1 MCIGMA
7 NGGKQ
12 NHIADDGK
20 KVLTDEEIYPPL
32 ENITLEQ
39 AYEDY
44 AKSAEEMKDTLL
56 NEITKLREQ
65 LEHLQG
71 EREVLLEDIQVRSN
85 QVIEQQAEIE
95 KLTINMNAFGLG
107 MKREKERADT
117 IRAET
122 IKELEAKIHEKLHEA
137 EMHGNF
143 EPVVTREMFD
153 SVVKEMVG
161 GKMTQNEFST
171 IKIKRQL
178 GFIEDIVTNVK
189 SAIVY
194 DGVIGAL
201 ETIAE
206 IIDKEMVGEGK

>member
-1 MCIGMA
+1 MA

-32 ENITLEQ
+32 ENIILEQ

-44 AKSAEEMKDTLL
+44 AKASEEMKDTLL

-65 LEHLQG
+65 LEYLQG
-71 EREVLLEDIQVRSN
+71 EREVLLEDIQASSN

-95 KLTINMNAFGLG
+95 RLNSCVKSEDEVRAIANATIQSGIKIIKA
-107 MKREKERADT
+107 T
-117 IRAET
+117 T

-153 SVVKEMVG
+153 SVVKE
-161 GKMTQNEFST
+161 
-171 IKIKRQL
+171 L
-178 GFIEDIVTNVK
+178 
-189 SAIVY
+189 
-194 DGVIGAL
+194 
-201 ETIAE
+201 
-206 IIDKEMVGEGK
+206 VGEQK

>member
-1 MCIGMA
+1 MA

-32 ENITLEQ
+32 ENIILEQ

-44 AKSAEEMKDTLL
+44 AKASEEMKDTLL

-65 LEHLQG
+65 LEYLQG
-71 EREVLLEDIQVRSN
+71 EREVLLEDIQASSN

-95 KLTINMNAFGLG
+95 RLNSCVKSEDEVRAIANATIQSGIKIIKA
-107 MKREKERADT
+107 T
-117 IRAET
+117 T

-161 GKMTQNEFST
+161 
-171 IKIKRQL
+171 
-178 GFIEDIVTNVK
+178 
-189 SAIVY
+189 
-194 DGVIGAL
+194 
-201 ETIAE
+201 
-206 IIDKEMVGEGK
+206 EGNG